1 MSFSSSRSALVFGT
15 LSLFCLFLVS
25 STGVAQNVPEQSEKK
40 PNKEEKGRPGGFS
53 ENREKWERLS
63 EQERE
68 KLRVA
73 LRDVWADP
81 AVLSAR
87 EEVNEATKAFQEAIR
102 FAMTNADPAVAELL
116 KEVQSPSRG
125 PLTGRSPGRP
135 GGQKHMGEGPT
146 GPPAFFEKM
155 TPEERAQFRKV
166 EAKARESEAVL
177 TIRKELEAIQKE
189 DEQLRRK
196 RMETYRKMRRVVLA
210 AMVKEDP
217 TLGDK
222 IAELG
227 TLKGPGGKGGPKGKG
242 KNSDEKK
249 AESSDAP
256 KKKK

>member
-125 PLTGRSPGRP
+125 PLAGRSPGRP
-135 GGQKHMGEGPT
+135 GGQKHMGEAPT
-146 GPPAFFEKM
+146 APLAFFEKM

-222 IAELG
+222 IADLFA
-227 TLKGPGGKGGPKGKG
+227 LKGPGGTGGPKGKG
-242 KNSDEKK
+242 KKSDEKK
-249 AESSDAP
+249 AEYSDAP

>member
-1 MSFSSSRSALVFGT
+1 MSFSSSRSAPVFGT
-15 LSLFCLFLVS
+15 LSLICLFLVS
-25 STGVAQNVPEQSEKK
+25 PTGVAQDTPEQSEKK
-40 PNKEEKGRPGGFS
+40 PMKEEKGKRGGFS
-53 ENREKWERLS
+53 DNREKWEKLS
-63 EQERE
+63 EQDRE
-68 KLRVA
+68 KLKVA

-102 FAMTNADPAVAELL
+102 IAMTNADPAVAELL

-135 GGQKHMGEGPT
+135 GGQRHMGEAPT
-146 GPPAFFEKM
+146 GPPVFFEEM

-177 TIRKELEAIQKE
+177 TIRNELEAIQRE

-210 AMVKEDP
+210 EMMKEDP

-227 TLKGPGGKGGPKGKG
+227 ALKGPGGKGGPEGER
-242 KNSDEKK
+242 EK
-249 AESSDAP
+249 ER
-256 KKKK
+256 